1 MSTPPSAPSAKFFSR
16 SLVIA
21 SLLAASS
28 PAATSVFLDSS
39 AAGNNAA
46 VATAYGDSIYLI
58 QPGINVNPAFKVE
71 DGKTNWSKDNISGFS
86 SSADMEPLPIHQVPV
101 ISYGGLHY
109 IALGIDF
116 NETGSSSDF
125 DVVNRML
132 WVGPA
137 SASTLAVAIQ
147 NDPNIGALTWAT
159 SATNQMKNS
168 WESGIRTMENNPANS
183 AQGIDLIYQ
192 QNANPQLN
200 VAGDAMPYGSDP
212 KRVYSSGLSSLGSN
226 EADIAILVPYS
237 VLIGRNSSEVLYVG
251 LQTGS
256 MTDGGSDRVGF
267 IDPTTLVNGGYLQQQ
282 GVPISTTFVQPGT
295 SITVPE
301 PSSAA
306 LGLGALALC
315 LVRRRRD

>member
-1 MSTPPSAPSAKFFSR
+1 M
-16 SLVIA
+16 IA

-86 SSADMEPLPIHQVPV
+86 SSTDMEPLPIHQVPV

-109 IALGIDF
+109 IALGVDF

-125 DVVNRML
+125 DVVNLML

-212 KRVYSSGLSSLGSN
+212 KRVYSNGLSSLGSN

>member
-1 MSTPPSAPSAKFFSR
+1 MSTQPSAPSAKFFSR

-125 DVVNRML
+125 DVVNLML

-183 AQGIDLIYQ
+183 AQNIDLIYQ

>member
-1 MSTPPSAPSAKFFSR
+1 MTPSAHILSR

-109 IALGIDF
+109 IALGVDF

-125 DVVNRML
+125 DVVNLML

-168 WESGIRTMENNPANS
+168 WESGIRTMANNPANS

-251 LQTGS
+251 MQTGS
-256 MTDGGSDRVGF
+256 MTDGGSDRIGF
-267 IDPTTLVNGGYLQQQ
+267 IDPATLVNGGYLQQQ